1 MSAYTAPSRLR
12 LKNKQH
18 SLTTIIVTHNSDT
31 VLGRCMAALEQQTVQ
46 PAAAVIVDSGS
57 KNTAYLRP
65 YQERAGCAVL
75 LEENIG
81 FSRANNLGWQ
91 AVGEHAD
98 IVLFLNP
105 DAFPAPDSI
114 ERALAFLAE
123 NEKVGCVS
131 GRLLGFDMQRN
142 QPTGLLDSTGV
153 FRTWFG
159 RWHDRD
165 QGQPDCGQHRLRE
178 HVPALCVAF
187 FCCRKTALESIAL
200 PGKAVFD
207 PDFFLYK
214 EDIELCLRLRKKG
227 WQLVY
232 LPEIRVHHCRG
243 WQQDRQ
249 RIPYHLRLTAA
260 LSELRLYKKHPSPY
274 MLWALAKYLLV
285 RGLRL

>member
-1 MSAYTAPSRLR
+1 MNSRSSSR
-12 LKNKQH
+12 IAV
-18 SLTTIIVTHNSDT
+18 IIVTHNAQA
-31 VLGRCMAALEQQTVQ
+31 VLGRCLAALERQTARL
-46 PAAAVIVDSGS
+46 AATVIVDSGS
-57 KNTAYLRP
+57 DNTTYLRP
-65 YQERAGCAVL
+65 YQEKNGCTVL

-91 AVGEHAD
+91 AVQENAD
-98 IVLFLNP
+98 VVLFLNP

-123 NEKVGCVS
+123 NEKVGCIG
-131 GRLLGFDMQRN
+131 GRLLGFDMQGN

-165 QGQPDCGQHRLRE
+165 QGQLDCGQHNRRE
-178 HVPALCVAF
+178 HVPALCGAF
-187 FCCRKTALESIAL
+187 LCCRKTALKSIPL

-214 EDIELCLRLRKKG
+214 EDIELCLRLRQQG

-260 LSELRLYKKHPSPY
+260 RSELLLYKKHPSPY
-274 MLWALAKYLLV
+274 MLWAATKYLLV

>member
-1 MSAYTAPSRLR
+1 
-12 LKNKQH
+12 
-18 SLTTIIVTHNSDT
+18 
-31 VLGRCMAALEQQTVQ
+31 MAALARQTVQ
-46 PAAAVIVDSGS
+46 PAATVIVDSGS
-57 KNTAYLRP
+57 EDAAYLQP
-65 YQERAGCAVL
+65 YHEQVGCTVL

-81 FSRANNLGWQ
+81 FSKANNLGWQ
-91 AVGEHAD
+91 AVEAEAD
-98 IVLFLNP
+98 VVLFLNP

-123 NEKVGCVS
+123 NKDVGGVG
-131 GRLLGFDMQRN
+131 GRLLGFDMHRD

-165 QGQPDCGQHRLRE
+165 QGQPDCGQHSLRE
-178 HVPALCVAF
+178 HVPAICGAF
-187 FCCRKTALESIAL
+187 FCCRKTALESALL

-232 LPEIRVHHCRG
+232 LPDLLVHHCRG
-243 WQQDRQ
+243 WQKDRRQ
-249 RIPYHLRLTAA
+249 IPCHLRLTAA
-260 LSELRLYKKHPSPY
+260 RSELLLYKKHPSPY
-274 MLWALAKYLLV
+274 MLWAVAKYLLV